1 LLTNRFP
8 VNLKQREGVLSLAK
22 SVSFAIDV
30 AGVVSKV
37 AKQHSLNL
45 PPKIVMFHYDEEA
58 DTLYVHFEYPSKS
71 IDSNIVDKHGEII
84 LGLNQKGKT
93 VNMTIINALT
103 HKQK

>member
-1 LLTNRFP
+1 
-8 VNLKQREGVLSLAK
+8 LAK
-22 SVSFAIDV
+22 TVGLAIDV
-30 AGVVSKV
+30 AGVVSRI
-37 AKQHSLNL
+37 AKHYKIEL

-71 IDSNIVDKHGEII
+71 VDSNIVDKHGEII

-93 VNMTIINALT
+93 VNMTVINALT